1 MLDSSGIYAATSC
14 TDKTLCVYDYYSG
27 ECMATMF
34 GHSELVTG
42 LRFTNDC
49 RRLVSASGDGCIFV
63 WKVPHDMVVTMHA
76 RLAQQAARAGRR
88 IATQIP
94 NGLHLDNEN
103 FGPPPTDFLHPDAY
117 NVDQPD
123 YRSDSTLV
131 SFFLSVLSLLFPIFL
146 SYPCHFL
153 SSSISLWS
161 HSVRT
166 VLQGSHW

>member
-1 MLDSSGIYAATSC
+1 
-14 TDKTLCVYDYYSG
+14 
-27 ECMATMF
+27 MATMF

-88 IATQIP
+88 IAAQVP

-103 FGPPPTDFLHPDAY
+103 FGPPPPEFFDPNAN
-117 NVDQPD
+117 NVEQPD
-123 YRSDSTLV
+123 YRSESIFF
-131 SFFLSVLSLLFPIFL
+131 SFFLSCFFHFSSSPFSLTSSLLSHPLVHPFQ
-146 SYPCHFL
+146 YQPC
-153 SSSISLWS
+153 
-161 HSVRT
+161 
-166 VLQGSHW
+166 

>member
-1 MLDSSGIYAATSC
+1 LDSSGIYSATSC

-88 IATQIP
+88 VAARIP
-94 NGLHLDNEN
+94 NGLHLDNEH
-103 FGPPPTDFLHPDAY
+103 FGPPPPDFFDPNA
-117 NVDQPD
+117 NSVEQPD
-123 YRSDSTLV
+123 YRSEFFVCLFVCYYFSFLLSPT
-131 SFFLSVLSLLFPIFL
+131 SFFLHASLSVSATLNRRERISKNIF
-146 SYPCHFL
+146 
-153 SSSISLWS
+153 
-161 HSVRT
+161 
-166 VLQGSHW
+166 

>member
-1 MLDSSGIYAATSC
+1 MLDSSGIYSATSC

-42 LRFTNDC
+42 LRFTNDS

-76 RLAQQAARAGRR
+76 RLAQQAARAGRK
-88 IATQIP
+88 IASQIP

-103 FGPPPTDFLHPDAY
+103 FGPPPPEFFDPNA
-117 NVDQPD
+117 NSVEQPD
-123 YRSDSTLV
+123 YRSETV
-131 SFFLSVLSLLFPIFL
+131 FFLFLLLSFSISNSLLP
-146 SYPCHFL
+146 
-153 SSSISLWS
+153 SLFILAS
-161 HSVRT
+161 PPFSVNKT
-166 VLQGSHW
+166 AEEGENLQK

>member
-1 MLDSSGIYAATSC
+1 MDSSGIYAATSC

-76 RLAQQAARAGRR
+76 RLAQQAARTGRR

-94 NGLHLDNEN
+94 NGLHVDNEN

-117 NVDQPD
+117 SAEQPD
-123 YRSDSTLV
+123 YRSDTTFFSVTLTPCICL
-131 SFFLSVLSLLFPIFL
+131 LS
-146 SYPCHFL
+146 L
-153 SSSISLWS
+153 SSSVSHQS
-161 HSVRT
+161 HSV
-166 VLQGSHW
+166 